1 MSSGSYPPGPP
12 EPPSPLGPPPIVPDR
27 FGRAWNGGS
36 RPALRPVPPQPKR
49 RIWLHVLLFLL
60 TVVSTT
66 VVGGFAYSACML
78 AILGSHEFG
87 HYFAARYYR
96 VDATLPYFIP
106 FPSFFGTL
114 GAVIRMSPLIPN
126 RRALFDIAAAGPL
139 AGLVVAIPVSLVG
152 IALSEQTVPDSSEGP
167 ILGATLLFRAMEWVL
182 LGPRIE
188 GMNLEPHAVAKAG
201 WVGLFVT
208 ALNLLPVGQLDGGH
222 ISYALFGRRAKLFAG
237 FAFAALLAVT
247 LTKGYHYMLILIMLW
262 FMGLKHAPT
271 VNDAY
276 EIGPRRRG
284 LGILLAIV
292 FITCFSPVPVEF

>member
-1 MSSGSYPPGPP
+1 MSAGFSPPG
-12 EPPSPLGPPPIVPDR
+12 PPSPLGPPPIVPGR
-27 FGRAWNGGS
+27 FGSAWGGGS
-36 RPALRPVPPQPKR
+36 TPAFRPPPPRPKP

-66 VVGGFAYSACML
+66 LVGGFAYSACLLM
-78 AILGSHEFG
+78 ILGAHEFG
-87 HYFAARYYR
+87 HFFAARYYH

-106 FPSFFGTL
+106 FPSIFGTL

-139 AGLVVAIPVSLVG
+139 AGLLVAIPVSFVG
-152 IALSEQTVPDSSEGP
+152 IAISERAVPDPEQSL
-167 ILGATLLFRAMEWVL
+167 ITLGDPLLFQVMEWIFF
-182 LGPRIE
+182 GARAE
-188 GMNLEPHAVAKAG
+188 GMDLMLHPVGFAG

-237 FAFAALLAVT
+237 LAFAALLALT
-247 LTKGYHYMLILIMLW
+247 LTKGYHYMLILILLW
-262 FMGLKHAPT
+262 FMGLKHGPT

-276 EIGPRRRG
+276 EIGPRRRS
-284 LGILLAIV
+284 LGILLVIV

>member
-12 EPPSPLGPPPIVPDR
+12 APPPIEPGS
-27 FGRAWNGGS
+27 FGPAWNGPS
-36 RPALRPVPPQPKR
+36 RPVFRPLPPRPKP

-66 VVGGFAYSACML
+66 MMGGFAYSACL
-78 AILGSHEFG
+78 LTILGAHEFG

-106 FPSFFGTL
+106 FPSLFGTL
-114 GAVIRMSPLIPN
+114 GAVIRMSPLVPN

-139 AGLVVAIPVSLVG
+139 AGLVVAIPVSFVG
-152 IALSEQTVPDSSEGP
+152 IALSERAVPDPEQSL
-167 ILGATLLFRAMEWVL
+167 ITLGDPLLFKAMEWMFF
-182 LGPRIE
+182 GARAE
-188 GMNLEPHAVAKAG
+188 GIDLMLHPIGFAG

-222 ISYALFGRRAKLFAG
+222 ISYALFGRRAKFFAG
-237 FAFAALLAVT
+237 LAFAALLALT
-247 LTKGYHYMLILIMLW
+247 LTQGYHYMLILIVLW
-262 FMGLKHAPT
+262 FMGLKHPTT

-276 EIGPRRRG
+276 EVGQRRRG
-284 LGILLAIV
+284 VGILLAIV
-292 FITCFSPVPVEF
+292 FVTCFSPVPVEF

>member
-1 MSSGSYPPGPP
+1 MSSGSYPP
-12 EPPSPLGPPPIVPDR
+12 EPPSPLGPPPIVPSR

-36 RPALRPVPPQPKR
+36 RPAFRPAAPRPKR
-49 RIWLHVLLFLL
+49 RTWLHVLLFLL

-66 VVGGFAYSACML
+66 VVGGFAYSASLL
-78 AILGSHEFG
+78 AILGAHEFG

-106 FPSFFGTL
+106 FPSIFGTL

-139 AGLVVAIPVSLVG
+139 AGLVVAIPVSFVG
-152 IALSEQTVPDSSEGP
+152 IAISERAIPDPEQSL
-167 ILGATLLFRAMEWVL
+167 ITLGDPLLFQVMEWISF
-182 LGPRIE
+182 GARAE
-188 GMNLEPHAVAKAG
+188 GMDLMLHPVGFAG

-222 ISYALFGRRAKLFAG
+222 ISYALFGRRAKVFAG
-237 FAFAALLAVT
+237 VAFAALLVLT
-247 LTKGYHYMLILIMLW
+247 LTKGYHYMLILTLLW

-276 EIGPRRRG
+276 EIGSRRRG
-284 LGILLAIV
+284 LGVLLAIV

>member
-1 MSSGSYPPGPP
+1 MPPRRKP
-12 EPPSPLGPPPIVPDR
+12 
-27 FGRAWNGGS
+27 
-36 RPALRPVPPQPKR
+36 
-49 RIWLHVLLFLL
+49 RIWLHVLLFGL

-66 VVGGFAYSACML
+66 LTGGFAYSACL
-78 AILGSHEFG
+78 LLILGAHEFG

-106 FPSFFGTL
+106 FPSIFGTL

-139 AGLVVAIPVSLVG
+139 AGLVVAIPVSLLG
-152 IALSEQTVPDSSEGP
+152 IALSERAIPDPEQGL
-167 ILGATLLFRAMEWVL
+167 ITLGDPLLFRAMEWMFF
-182 LGPRIE
+182 GARAE
-188 GMNLEPHAVAKAG
+188 GMDLMLHSIGFAG

-222 ISYALFGRRAKLFAG
+222 ISYALFGRRAKFFAG
-237 FAFAALLAVT
+237 FAFAVLLAVT
-247 LTKGYHYMLILIMLW
+247 LTMGYHYMLILIMLW

-276 EIGPRRRG
+276 GIGPRRRG
-284 LGILLAIV
+284 LAILLAIV
-292 FITCFSPVPVEF
+292 FITCFSPVPVDF